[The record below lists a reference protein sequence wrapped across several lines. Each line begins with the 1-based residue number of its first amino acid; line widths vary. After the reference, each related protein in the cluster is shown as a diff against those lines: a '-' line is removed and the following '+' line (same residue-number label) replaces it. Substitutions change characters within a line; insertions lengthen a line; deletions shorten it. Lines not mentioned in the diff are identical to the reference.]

1 VAEHDPWAP
10 PEEERAVARLYREL
24 PREEPPARLDD
35 AIRAE
40 ARRLGV
46 THPAP
51 LVTPTGRRS
60 WHYPVAAAAVIV
72 LAVAV
77 TWHVEREQPD
87 SASLHDNVASLPAA
101 SPAPAQPQSAAEPAQ
116 AGAKREVTAPKK
128 EAKVKRDDA
137 AKPAEAPAAAA
148 ADSVQAAPSQS
159 AMRAPAQ
166 NRLAKVQEPPEPWL
180 ERIAQLRKDGK
191 NDEADQQLAEFR
203 KRYPDYRIAPELL
216 EKVEKK

>member
-1 VAEHDPWAP
+1 
-10 PEEERAVARLYREL
+10 
-24 PREEPPARLDD
+24 
-35 AIRAE
+35 
-40 ARRLGV
+40 V

-101 SPAPAQPQSAAEPAQ
+101 PPPPQSVAPEAALPERKLEAPQAFRREAAPQQRRDAPSLPRAPEAAGKSDAAKGAEAAEPA
-116 AGAKREVTAPKK
+116 K
-128 EAKVKRDDA
+128 
-137 AKPAEAPAAAA
+137 PAAAPPVA
-148 ADSVQAAPSQS
+148 AGAARDSVAAQS
-159 AMRAPAQ
+159 AERAPASVMRAPAE
-166 NRLAKVQEPPEPWL
+166 NRLAKVQEPPETWL

-191 NDEADQQLAEFR
+191 NDEADKQLAEFR